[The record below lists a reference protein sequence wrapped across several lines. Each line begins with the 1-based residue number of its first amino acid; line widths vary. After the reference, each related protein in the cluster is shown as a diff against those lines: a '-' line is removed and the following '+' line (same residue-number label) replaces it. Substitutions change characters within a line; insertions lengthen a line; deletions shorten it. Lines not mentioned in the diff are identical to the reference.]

1 MTEKPVEGNELD
13 TNWSNE
19 YCHQE
24 YIKFLLHM
32 ESSLEHN
39 DTMLS
44 KHPDIDE
51 GKTLFLNLTRNSVV
65 LVLGCPTDELGH
77 GPS

>member
-1 MTEKPVEGNELD
+1 MTEKPVEANELD

-32 ESSLEHN
+32 ESSLEYN
-39 DTMLS
+39 DQMLN
-44 KHPDIDE
+44 KHPGIDE
-51 GKTLFLNLTRNSVV
+51 GKAPGFLAQLIFRTHYEFENLS
-65 LVLGCPTDELGH
+65 LPKKKE
-77 GPS
+77 

>member
-1 MTEKPVEGNELD
+1 MTEKPVEANELD

-32 ESSLEHN
+32 ESSLEYN
-39 DTMLS
+39 DQMLN
-44 KHPDIDE
+44 KHPGIDE
-51 GKTLFLNLTRNSVV
+51 GKALVFSAHLIFRTHNEVENLS
-65 LVLGCPTDELGH
+65 LLKKKE
-77 GPS
+77 